1 MGTQVQL
8 VDVKPNSI
16 LKSVPDLNL
25 LLSSPPQ
32 QIKQTQKEGTKN
44 LVSVQIAGSFTSD
57 DVVEAVLRGFKQ
69 GEQEFGVVA
78 RVLLCC
84 IRSLHTTC

>member
-1 MGTQVQL
+1 M
-8 VDVKPNSI
+8 
-16 LKSVPDLNL
+16 KSVSDPNKL
-25 LLSSPPQ
+25 LFSPPQ
-32 QIKQTQKEGTKN
+32 QTKQTQTEGTKN

-57 DVVEAVLRGFKQ
+57 DVVEAVLRGFRQ